1 MPWRCLEFSN
11 NDMAELLTV
20 KAIRDAVAAGT
31 VTAEEVTKNCLAR
44 IDAEDPKIGAF
55 LEVFHTR
62 ALEKA
67 REIDAMKAR
76 GDQLPRLAGV
86 PVAIK
91 DNMLL
96 AGEKASSGS
105 KILQDYTS
113 AYTATVVARLE
124 EAGAII
130 IGRTNMDE
138 FAMGSSTETSAFQK
152 THNPWDL
159 ERTPGGSS
167 GGSCAAV
174 AAGFVAAA
182 LGSDTGGSI
191 RQPAALCG
199 VVGMKPTYGRV
210 SRYGIVALASSLDQ
224 VGPFTHTVEDAMLI
238 MEVIEGRDEHDA
250 TSVELDEKPVAE
262 LLEPSMQGLRVGV
275 PKEYFID
282 GMDPEVR
289 ARVEEAIEVFK
300 QNGAKIIDISLPLS
314 PYALPTYYIIQP
326 AEASSNLARYD
337 GMRYGTRAPGVLE
350 DSYLTARSE
359 GFGLEVKRRIM
370 LGSFILSAGY
380 YDAFYKKALAVRN
393 ALRKEFDEAFKQVD
407 VILSPTAPG
416 TAWKLGE
423 RFDDPIAMYL
433 ADVFTTPAN
442 IAGLPGISVPC
453 GFANDLPVGLQ
464 IQAKPFDEMTMYK
477 AAAGYQAVTDWH
489 TKVPQA

>member
-1 MPWRCLEFSN
+1 MSEF
-11 NDMAELLTV
+11 LTV

-31 VTAEEVTKNCLAR
+31 VTAEEIVKNALAK
-44 IDAEDPKIGAF
+44 IDLEDPKIGAF
-55 LEVFHTR
+55 LEVFPER
-62 ALEKA
+62 ALAKA

-76 GDQLPRLAGV
+76 GDVLPRLAGV

-96 AGEKASSGS
+96 MGEKASAGS
-105 KILQDYTS
+105 KILQDYTA

-159 ERTPGGSS
+159 ERIPGGSS
-167 GGSCAAV
+167 GGSAAAV
-174 AAGFVAAA
+174 AAGFVAAS
-182 LGSDTGGSI
+182 LGTDTGGSI
-191 RQPAALCG
+191 RQPAAMCG
-199 VVGMKPTYGRV
+199 IVGLKPTYGRV

-238 MEVIEGRDEHDA
+238 MEVIEGRDAHDA
-250 TSVELDEKPVAE
+250 TSADITDKPVAE
-262 LLEPSMQGLRVGV
+262 LLAPTMKGLRVGV
-275 PKEYFID
+275 PKEYFLD

-289 ARVEEAIEVFK
+289 ARVEEAIAVFK
-300 QNGAKIIDISLPLS
+300 DNGAEIINISLPLA

-326 AEASSNLARYD
+326 AEASSNLARFD
-337 GMRYGTRAPGVLE
+337 GMRYGTRAPGALE

-370 LGSFILSAGY
+370 LGAFILSAGY
-380 YDAFYKKALAVRN
+380 YDAFYKKSLAVRN
-393 ALRKEFDEAFKQVD
+393 ALRQEFDEAYKQVD
-407 VILSPTAPG
+407 VIIGPTAPG

-423 RFDDPIAMYL
+423 KSDDPIAMYL
-433 ADVFTTPAN
+433 ADVFTTSAN
-442 IAGLPGISVPC
+442 ITGLPGISIPC
-453 GFANDLPVGLQ
+453 GFANGLPVGLQ
-464 IQAKPFDEMTMYK
+464 IQAKPFDEMKLYT
-477 AAAGYQAVTDWH
+477 AAAAYQAVTDWH
-489 TKVPQA
+489 NQLPQA

>member
-1 MPWRCLEFSN
+1 
-11 NDMAELLTV
+11 MAELLTV
-20 KAIRDAVAAGT
+20 KAIRDAVAQGT
-31 VTAEEVTKNCLAR
+31 VTAEEVIKNCLAR

-76 GDQLPRLAGV
+76 GEDLPRLAGV

-96 AGEKASSGS
+96 AGKKTSCSSN
-105 KILQDYTS
+105 ILKDYTA

-124 EAGAII
+124 EAGAVIV
-130 IGRTNMDE
+130 GRTNMDE

-224 VGPFTHTVEDAMLI
+224 VGPFTHTVEDAMLV

-250 TSVELDEKPVAE
+250 TSVELKDKPVAE
-262 LLEPSMQGLRVGV
+262 LLEPSMKGLRVGV

-289 ARVEEAIEVFK
+289 ARVEEAIQVFK
-300 QNGAKIIDISLPLS
+300 DNGAEIIDISLPLS

-337 GMRYGTRAPGVLE
+337 GMRYGTRAPGSLE
-350 DSYLTARSE
+350 ESYLAARSE

-393 ALRKEFDEAFKQVD
+393 ALRKEFDEAFKRVD
-407 VILSPTAPG
+407 VIVSPTAPG

-442 IAGLPGISVPC
+442 IAGLPGISIPC
-453 GFANDLPVGLQ
+453 GFANNLPVGLQ

-477 AAAGYQAVTDWH
+477 AAAAYQAVTDWH
-489 TKVPQA
+489 TQAPQV

>member
-1 MPWRCLEFSN
+1 MS
-11 NDMAELLTV
+11 ELLTV
-20 KAIRDAVAAGT
+20 KAIRDAVAAGM
-31 VTAEEVTKNCLAR
+31 VTAEEVVKNCLAK
-44 IDAEDPKIGAF
+44 IDLEDPKIGAF
-55 LEVFHTR
+55 LEVFPRR

-76 GDQLPRLAGV
+76 GDVLPRLAGV

-96 AGEKASSGS
+96 SGEKACAGS

-124 EAGAII
+124 AAGAII
-130 IGRTNMDE
+130 LGRTNMDE

-159 ERTPGGSS
+159 SRIPGGSS
-167 GGSCAAV
+167 GGSAAAV
-174 AAGFVAAA
+174 AAGFVAAS
-182 LGSDTGGSI
+182 LGTDTGGSI
-191 RQPAALCG
+191 RQPAAMCG
-199 VVGMKPTYGRV
+199 IVGLKPTYGRV
-210 SRYGIVALASSLDQ
+210 SRYGIIALASSLDQ
-224 VGPFTHTVEDAMLI
+224 VGPFAHTVEDAMLI

-250 TSVELDEKPVAE
+250 TSAELTDKPVAE
-262 LLEPSMQGLRVGV
+262 LLEPSMKGLRVGV

-289 ARVEEAIEVFK
+289 ARVEEAIAVFK
-300 QNGAKIIDISLPLS
+300 DNGAEIINISLPHT

-326 AEASSNLARYD
+326 AEASSNLARFD
-337 GMRYGTRAPGVLE
+337 GMRYGTRAPGALE

-370 LGSFILSAGY
+370 LGAFILSAGY
-380 YDAFYKKALAVRN
+380 YDAFYKKSLAVRN
-393 ALRKEFDEAFKQVD
+393 ALRQEFDEAYKQVD
-407 VILSPTAPG
+407 VIIGPTAPG

-423 RFDDPIAMYL
+423 KSDDPIAMYL
-433 ADVFTTPAN
+433 ADIFTTSAN
-442 IAGLPGISVPC
+442 ITGLPGISIPC
-453 GFANDLPVGLQ
+453 GLANGLPVGLQ
-464 IQAKPFDEMTMYK
+464 IQAKPFDEMKLYT
-477 AAAGYQAVTDWH
+477 AAAAYQAVTDWH
-489 TKVPQA
+489 MKLPSSL

>member
-1 MPWRCLEFSN
+1 MS
-11 NDMAELLTV
+11 ELLTV
-20 KAIRDAVAAGT
+20 KAIRDAIAAGT
-31 VTAEEVTKNCLAR
+31 VSAEEVVKNCLAK
-44 IDAEDPKIGAF
+44 IDAEDAKIGAF
-55 LEVFHTR
+55 LETFPKR
-62 ALEKA
+62 ALDKA

-76 GDQLPRLAGV
+76 GEQLPRLAGV

-96 AGEKASSGS
+96 TGEKASAGS
-105 KILQDYTS
+105 KMLQDYTS
-113 AYTATVVARLE
+113 AYSATVVARLE

-130 IGRTNMDE
+130 VGRTNMDE

-152 THNPWDL
+152 TRNPWDTS
-159 ERTPGGSS
+159 RIPGGSS

-174 AAGFVAAA
+174 AAGFVPAA
-182 LGSDTGGSI
+182 LGTDTGGSI
-191 RQPAALCG
+191 RQPASMCG
-199 VVGMKPTYGRV
+199 IVGLKPTYGRA
-210 SRYGIVALASSLDQ
+210 SRYGVVALASSLDQ

-250 TSVELDEKPVAE
+250 TSAELADKPVAE
-262 LLEPSMQGLRVGV
+262 LLEPTMKGLRVGV

-300 QNGAKIIDISLPLS
+300 SNGAEIVDISLPLS

-326 AEASSNLARYD
+326 AEASSNLARFD
-337 GMRYGTRAPGVLE
+337 GMRYGTRAPGALE

-423 RFDDPIAMYL
+423 KFDDPIAMYL

-464 IQAKPFDEMTMYK
+464 LQAKPFDEMKMYK
-477 AAAGYQAVTDWH
+477 AAAAYQAVTDWH

>member
-1 MPWRCLEFSN
+1 MSEF
-11 NDMAELLTV
+11 LTV

-31 VTAEEVTKNCLAR
+31 VTAEEVVKNSLAK
-44 IDAEDPKIGAF
+44 IDAEDAKIGAF

-76 GDQLPRLAGV
+76 GEQLPRLAGV

-96 AGEKASSGS
+96 AGEKTSCSS
-105 KILQDYTS
+105 KILQDYTA
-113 AYTATVVARLE
+113 AYTATVVERLE
-124 EAGAII
+124 KAGAII
-130 IGRTNMDE
+130 VGRTNMDE

-159 ERTPGGSS
+159 DRTPGGSS

-199 VVGMKPTYGRV
+199 IVGMKPTYGRV

-262 LLEPSMQGLRVGV
+262 SLEPSMKGLRVGV

-289 ARVEEAIEVFK
+289 ARVEEAIKVFK
-300 QNGAKIIDISLPLS
+300 DNGAEIIDISLPLS

-337 GMRYGTRAPGVLE
+337 GLRYGTRAPGALE
-350 DSYLTARSE
+350 GSYLTARSE

-407 VILSPTAPG
+407 VIVSPTAPG

-423 RFDDPIAMYL
+423 KFDDPIAMYL

-442 IAGLPGISVPC
+442 IAGLPGISIPC

-477 AAAGYQAVTDWH
+477 AAAAYQALTDWH
-489 TKVPQA
+489 TKVPQV

>member
-1 MPWRCLEFSN
+1 MLWRCLEFLYN
-11 NDMAELLTV
+11 TMADFLTV

-55 LEVFHTR
+55 VEVYHGS

-105 KILQDYTS
+105 KILKDYTS

-124 EAGAII
+124 AAGAII

-199 VVGMKPTYGRV
+199 IVGMKPTYGRV

-224 VGPFTHTVEDAMLI
+224 VGPFTHTVEDAMLV

-250 TSVELDEKPVAE
+250 TSVELEDKPVAE
-262 LLEPSMQGLRVGV
+262 LLEPSMKGLRVGV

-337 GMRYGTRAPGVLE
+337 GMRYGTRASGALE

-393 ALRKEFDEAFKQVD
+393 ALRNEFDEAFKQVD

-423 RFDDPIAMYL
+423 KFDDPIAMYL

-442 IAGLPGISVPC
+442 IAGLPGISIPC
-453 GFANDLPVGLQ
+453 GFANHLPVGLQ
-464 IQAKPFDEMTMYK
+464 IQAKPFDELTMYK
-477 AAAGYQAVTDWH
+477 AAAAYQAVTDWH
-489 TKVPQA
+489 TKVPQT

>member
-1 MPWRCLEFSN
+1 MS
-11 NDMAELLTV
+11 ELLTV
-20 KAIRDAVAAGT
+20 KGIRNAIAEGT
-31 VTAEEVTKNCLAR
+31 VTAEEVVKNCLAK
-44 IDAEDPKIGAF
+44 IDAEDAKIGAF
-55 LEVFHTR
+55 LELFHTR

-67 REIDAMKAR
+67 REIDALKAR
-76 GDQLPRLAGV
+76 GGQLPRLAGV

-96 AGEKASSGS
+96 MGEKASCSS
-105 KILQDYTS
+105 KMLQEYTS
-113 AYTATVVARLE
+113 AYSATVVARLE

-130 IGRTNMDE
+130 VGRTNMDE

-159 ERTPGGSS
+159 DRIPGGSS

-174 AAGFVAAA
+174 AAGFVPVA
-182 LGSDTGGSI
+182 LGTDTGGSI
-191 RQPAALCG
+191 RQPAAMCG
-199 VVGMKPTYGRV
+199 VVGLKPTYGRV
-210 SRYGIVALASSLDQ
+210 SRYGIIALASSLDQ
-224 VGPFTHTVEDAMLI
+224 VGPFTHTVEDAMLV
-238 MEVIEGRDEHDA
+238 MEVIEGRDAHDA
-250 TSVELDEKPVAE
+250 TSAELADKPVAE
-262 LLEPSMQGLRVGV
+262 LLESNMKGLRVGV

-300 QNGAKIIDISLPLS
+300 AQGAEIIDISLPLS

-326 AEASSNLARYD
+326 AEASSNLARFD
-337 GMRYGTRAPGVLE
+337 GMRYGTRAPGALE

-359 GFGLEVKRRIM
+359 GFGMEVKRRIM

-423 RFDDPIAMYL
+423 KFDDPIAMYL

-442 IAGLPGISVPC
+442 IAGLPGISIPC
-453 GFANDLPVGLQ
+453 GFANNLPVGLQ
-464 IQAKPFDEMTMYK
+464 LQAKPFDEMSLYK
-477 AAAGYQAVTDWH
+477 AAAAYQAVTDWH
-489 TKVPQA
+489 TKLPA

>member
-1 MPWRCLEFSN
+1 
-11 NDMAELLTV
+11 
-20 KAIRDAVAAGT
+20 
-31 VTAEEVTKNCLAR
+31 
-44 IDAEDPKIGAF
+44 
-55 LEVFHTR
+55 
-62 ALEKA
+62 
-67 REIDAMKAR
+67 
-76 GDQLPRLAGV
+76 
-86 PVAIK
+86 
-91 DNMLL
+91 
-96 AGEKASSGS
+96 
-105 KILQDYTS
+105 
-113 AYTATVVARLE
+113 
-124 EAGAII
+124 
-130 IGRTNMDE
+130 
-138 FAMGSSTETSAFQK
+138 
-152 THNPWDL
+152 
-159 ERTPGGSS
+159 
-167 GGSCAAV
+167 V

-199 VVGMKPTYGRV
+199 IVGMKPTYGRV

-238 MEVIEGRDEHDA
+238 MEVIEGLDEHDA
-250 TSVELDEKPVAE
+250 TSAELEDKPVAE
-262 LLEPSMQGLRVGV
+262 LLEPSMKGLRVGV
-275 PKEYFID
+275 PKEYFIA
-282 GMDPEVR
+282 GMDPDVR

-350 DSYLTARSE
+350 ESYLQARSE

-393 ALRKEFDEAFKQVD
+393 ALRNEFDEAFKQVD

-423 RFDDPIAMYL
+423 KFDDPIAMYL
-433 ADVFTTPAN
+433 ADIFTTPAN

-453 GFANDLPVGLQ
+453 GFANELPVGLQ
-464 IQAKPFDEMTMYK
+464 IQAKPFDELTMYK
-477 AAAGYQAVTDWH
+477 AAAAYQAVTDWH

>member
-1 MPWRCLEFSN
+1 ME
-11 NDMAELLTV
+11 MLTV
-20 KAIRDAVAAGT
+20 KSVRDAVAAGT

-67 REIDAMKAR
+67 REIDIMKAR
-76 GDQLPRLAGV
+76 GDELPRLAGV

-124 EAGAII
+124 AAGAII

-138 FAMGSSTETSAFQK
+138 FAMGSSSETSAFQK
-152 THNPWDL
+152 THNPWDTT
-159 ERTPGGSS
+159 RIPGGSS
-167 GGSCAAV
+167 GGSAAAV
-174 AAGFVAAA
+174 AAGFVAAS

-191 RQPAALCG
+191 RQPASMCG

-210 SRYGIVALASSLDQ
+210 SRYGIIALASSLDQ
-224 VGPFTHTVEDAMLI
+224 VGPFTHTVQDAMLI

-250 TSVELDEKPVAE
+250 TSVELEDKPVAE

-289 ARVEEAIEVFK
+289 ARVLEAIEVFK

-314 PYALPTYYIIQP
+314 QYALPTYYIIQP

-337 GMRYGTRAPGVLE
+337 GLRYGTRAPGALE

-370 LGSFILSAGY
+370 LGAFILSAGY
-380 YDAFYKKALAVRN
+380 YDAFYKKAVAVRN

-407 VILSPTAPG
+407 VILSPTVPG

-423 RFDDPIAMYL
+423 KFDDPIAMYL

-464 IQAKPFDEMTMYK
+464 LQAKPFNEMTMYT
-477 AAAGYQAVTDWH
+477 AAAAYQAVTDWH
-489 TKVPQA
+489 TKIPQA